1 MTGFSVLYMCRMELL
16 KFGRLPD
23 ELANKLPL
31 SGKEIALTLTD
42 SVWTTKTDDHLN
54 IWSKIEKKRKEKM
67 K

>member
-1 MTGFSVLYMCRMELL
+1 MELL

-42 SVWTTKTDDHLN
+42 SRK
-54 IWSKIEKKRKEKM
+54 SKKSVKKR
-67 K
+67 